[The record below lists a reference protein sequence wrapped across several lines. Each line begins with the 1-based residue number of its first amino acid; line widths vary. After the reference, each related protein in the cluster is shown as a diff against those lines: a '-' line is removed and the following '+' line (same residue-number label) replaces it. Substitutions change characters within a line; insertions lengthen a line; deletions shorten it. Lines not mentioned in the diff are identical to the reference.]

1 MEFKGLSDAW
11 LEELKNKN
19 DIVDVISR
27 YVRLDRRGSRYWGC
41 CPFHHEKTP
50 SFSVSV
56 DRNTYHCYGCH
67 KGGNVISFVMEI
79 ENVGFID
86 AVKILA
92 DRAGLKM
99 PALTSRDGMSKE
111 EKEKLYSLMK
121 DAGRYYFSELQRS
134 PETQDYLKKRGISKA
149 TATKFGLGKSKD
161 FDSLIPALEKKG
173 YTRKQMLDVGL
184 IAEKN
189 GKFYDSLGGRMIVP
203 IIDPLGRVVAFGGR
217 LMEKSDFA
225 KYKNTKETL
234 LFVKNRTLFNLNNV
248 KELTRT
254 QKINNIIIVE
264 GYMDVIALHQAG
276 IKNVVASMGTALTV
290 QQAKLLKS
298 YVDDVYICYDGDS
311 AGQESTLRGL
321 KILKSNNLNV
331 KVVSLPENMD
341 PDEVVRDKGVEAFYD
356 CLKKALPLYEYRLV
370 KAMAG
375 FDLNTP
381 DGRSGYAKKALAI
394 ISDLGVVEQGA
405 YIEYISEKTSIP
417 RQSLEKGIFEVEE
430 KETLPERKLQDSAYY
445 EASRYILYCIYY
457 GKEFAKADIDPDCF
471 IDFKYKR
478 IYEYLLKCKM
488 EGLNADLT
496 AMETLPSDDPELK
509 SILEFNYEKVS
520 NPETYYRECLKRI
533 RHEWYKE
540 NMRSLQEDYSKA
552 TSDDERAQILKLMSD
567 LQKHKNAF

>member
-27 YVRLDRRGSRYWGC
+27 YVRLDRKGSRYWGC

-50 SFSVSV
+50 SFAVSV

-99 PALTSRDGMSKE
+99 PALTTRDGITKE

-121 DAGRYYFSELQRS
+121 DAGRYYFFELQQS
-134 PETQDYLKKRGISKA
+134 PETKDYLKKRGISTA

-161 FDSLIPALEKKG
+161 FESLIPALEKKG

-203 IIDPLGRVVAFGGR
+203 IIDPLGRVIAFGGR

-254 QKINNIIIVE
+254 QKLHNIIIVE
-264 GYMDVIALHQAG
+264 GYMDVIALYQAG
-276 IKNVVASMGTALTV
+276 VKNVVASMGTALTV

-298 YVDDVYICYDGDS
+298 YVDDVYICYDGDA
-311 AGQESTLRGL
+311 AGQDSTLRGL

-331 KVVSLPENMD
+331 KVVRLPENMD
-341 PDEVVRDKGVEAFYD
+341 PDEVVRDKGVDAFYD

-370 KAMAG
+370 RAMEG

-381 DGRSGYAKKALAI
+381 DGRSGYAKKALSI
-394 ISDLGVVEQGA
+394 ISDLDVVEQGA
-405 YIEYISEKTSIP
+405 YIEYISQKTSIP
-417 RQSLEKGIFEVEE
+417 RQSLEKGIVEVEE
-430 KETLPERKLQDSAYY
+430 KEAVPERKLQDSAYY

-488 EGLNADLT
+488 EGVNADFT
-496 AMETLPSDDPELK
+496 SIDTLPNDDPELK

-552 TSDDERAQILKLMSD
+552 TNDEDRAQILKLMSN
-567 LQKHKNAF
+567 LQKQKNAF